1 MVMEAKIGPCLNLDR
16 IISGLSSEFITLL
29 TKIRLNLKL
38 SALFGK
44 YLYQNKTLSLPGLG
58 VFTLDPS
65 AAIPESTD
73 KNFHEIYQYITFRQ
87 QPVLKPDEELID
99 FIRTHTGKIRPLA
112 VSDLESYLSD
122 GKILL
127 NIGKP
132 FYFEGIG
139 TLQKNRQGTYD
150 FIPGLPLVDRLSIQ
164 QEEISAEDAQQRFAP
179 EPVRNNSSGNSNSLK
194 AVLVVLAILLGLVAI
209 VWGGYL
215 LYNSGNS
222 NTDTSAIGDSTVVIS
237 PDANTVNPLDSTSVK
252 ADSLMNLSPIR
263 RTDSVRYVIETT
275 FKKARAL
282 KRYNQLKL
290 NGQDIRMRVNG
301 DSTSFEL
308 YFAFPAGSGD
318 STRIKDSLRRF
329 YGISRVDIYNF

>member
-1 MVMEAKIGPCLNLDR
+1 MAAKIGSCLNLDR
-16 IISGLSSEFITLL
+16 IKSSLSTEFATLS

-44 YLYQNKTLSLPGLG
+44 YLYQHKTLSLPGLG
-58 VFTLDPS
+58 VFSLDPS
-65 AAIPESTD
+65 AAIPETTD
-73 KNFHEIYQYITFRQ
+73 KNFHEIYQHITFRQ
-87 QPVLKPDEELID
+87 QPVLKPDEGLID

-112 VSDLESYLSD
+112 ESDLESYLSD

-150 FIPGLPLVDRLSIQ
+150 FIPGLPLVDRLSVQ
-164 QEEISAEDAQQRFAP
+164 QEEISAEDAQQRFDP
-179 EPVRNNSSGNSNSLK
+179 EPVRNYNSGNNNSLK
-194 AVLVVLAILLGLVAI
+194 AVLVVLAILLGLAAI

-222 NTDTSAIGDSTVVIS
+222 TPEGTAIGDSSVVVT
-237 PDANTVNPLDSTSVK
+237 PDSNTVNQGFDSVQN
-252 ADSLMNLSPIR
+252 DSLMNLSPV
-263 RTDSVRYVIETT
+263 TGSDSIRYVIETT
-275 FKKARAL
+275 PNKTRAL
-282 KRYNQLKL
+282 RRYSQLQL

-301 DSTSFEL
+301 DSTLFDL
-308 YFAFPAGSGD
+308 YFTLPATFGD
-318 STRIKDSLRRF
+318 STRIKDSLKRF
-329 YGISRVDIYNF
+329 YGISQVEIMR

>member
-1 MVMEAKIGPCLNLDR
+1 MAAKIGSCLNLDR
-16 IISGLSSEFITLL
+16 IKSSLSTEFATLS

-44 YLYQNKTLSLPGLG
+44 YLYQHKTLSLPGLG
-58 VFTLDPS
+58 VFSLDPS
-65 AAIPESTD
+65 AAIPETTD
-73 KNFHEIYQYITFRQ
+73 KNFHEIYQHITFRQ
-87 QPVLKPDEELID
+87 QPVLKPDEGLID

-112 VSDLESYLSD
+112 ESDLESYLSD

-150 FIPGLPLVDRLSIQ
+150 FIPGLPLVDRLSVQ
-164 QEEISAEDAQQRFAP
+164 QEEISAEDAQQRFDP
-179 EPVRNNSSGNSNSLK
+179 EPVRNYNSGNNNSLK
-194 AVLVVLAILLGLVAI
+194 AVLVVLAILLGLAAI

-222 NTDTSAIGDSTVVIS
+222 TPEGTAIGDSSVVVT
-237 PDANTVNPLDSTSVK
+237 PDSNTVNQGFDSVQN
-252 ADSLMNLSPIR
+252 DSLMNLSPV
-263 RTDSVRYVIETT
+263 TGSDSIRYVIETT
-275 FKKARAL
+275 PNKTRAL
-282 KRYNQLKL
+282 RRYSQLQL

-301 DSTSFEL
+301 DSTLFDL
-308 YFAFPAGSGD
+308 YFTLPATSGD
-318 STRIKDSLRRF
+318 STRIKDSLKRF
-329 YGISRVDIYNF
+329 YGISQVEIMR

>member
-1 MVMEAKIGPCLNLDR
+1 MAAKIGSCLNLDR
-16 IISGLSSEFITLL
+16 IKSSLSTEFATLS

-44 YLYQNKTLSLPGLG
+44 YLYQHKTLSLPGLG
-58 VFTLDPS
+58 VFSLDPS
-65 AAIPESTD
+65 AAIPETTD
-73 KNFHEIYQYITFRQ
+73 KNFHEIYQHITFRQ

-112 VSDLESYLSD
+112 ESDLESYLSD

-150 FIPGLPLVDRLSIQ
+150 FIPGLPLVDRLSVQ
-164 QEEISAEDAQQRFAP
+164 QEEISAEDAQQRFDP
-179 EPVRNNSSGNSNSLK
+179 EPARNYTSGNNNSLK
-194 AVLVVLAILLGLVAI
+194 AVLVVLAILLGLAAI

-215 LYNSGNS
+215 LYNSGN
-222 NTDTSAIGDSTVVIS
+222 NTSEGTAIGDSSVVVA
-237 PDANTVNPLDSTSVK
+237 PDSNTVNQGLDSVQG
-252 ADSLMNLSPIR
+252 DSLMDLSPATG
-263 RTDSVRYVIETT
+263 TDSIRYVIETT
-275 FKKARAL
+275 PNKTRAL
-282 KRYNQLKL
+282 RRFSQLQL

-301 DSTSFEL
+301 DSTLFDL
-308 YFAFPAGSGD
+308 YFTLPVATGD
-318 STRIKDSLRRF
+318 STRIKDSLKRF
-329 YGISRVDIYNF
+329 YGISRVEILR

>member
-1 MVMEAKIGPCLNLDR
+1 M
-16 IISGLSSEFITLL
+16 
-29 TKIRLNLKL
+29 NLKL

-44 YLYQNKTLSLPGLG
+44 YLYQHKTLSLPGLG

-65 AAIPESTD
+65 AAIPETTD
-73 KNFHEIYQYITFRQ
+73 KNFHEIYQHITFRQ
-87 QPVLKPDEELID
+87 QPVLKPDEGLID

-112 VSDLESYLSD
+112 ESDLESYLSD

-150 FIPGLPLVDRLSIQ
+150 FIPGLPLVDRLSVQ
-164 QEEISAEDAQQRFAP
+164 QEEISAEDAQQRFDP
-179 EPVRNNSSGNSNSLK
+179 EPVRNYTSGNNNSLK
-194 AVLVVLAILLGLVAI
+194 AVLVVLAILLGLAAI

-222 NTDTSAIGDSTVVIS
+222 TPEGTAIGDSSVVVT
-237 PDANTVNPLDSTSVK
+237 PDSNTVNQGFDSVQN
-252 ADSLMNLSPIR
+252 DSLMNLSPVTV
-263 RTDSVRYVIETT
+263 TDSIRYVIETT
-275 FKKARAL
+275 PNKTRAL
-282 KRYNQLKL
+282 RRYSQLQL

-301 DSTSFEL
+301 DSTLFDL
-308 YFAFPAGSGD
+308 YFTIPATSGD
-318 STRIKDSLRRF
+318 STRIKDSLKRF
-329 YGISRVDIYNF
+329 YGISQVEIMR

>member
-1 MVMEAKIGPCLNLDR
+1 MAAKIGSCLNLDR
-16 IISGLSSEFITLL
+16 IKSSLSTEFATLS

-44 YLYQNKTLSLPGLG
+44 YLYQHKTLSLPGLG
-58 VFTLDPS
+58 VFSLDPS
-65 AAIPESTD
+65 AAIPETTD
-73 KNFHEIYQYITFRQ
+73 KNFHEIYQHITFRQ

-112 VSDLESYLSD
+112 ESDLESYLSD

-150 FIPGLPLVDRLSIQ
+150 FIPGLPLVDRLSVQ
-164 QEEISAEDAQQRFAP
+164 QEEISAEDAQQRFDP
-179 EPVRNNSSGNSNSLK
+179 EPARNYTSGNNNSLK
-194 AVLVVLAILLGLVAI
+194 AVLVVLAILLGLAAI

-215 LYNSGNS
+215 LYSSGN
-222 NTDTSAIGDSTVVIS
+222 NTSEGTAIGDSSVVVA
-237 PDANTVNPLDSTSVK
+237 PDSNTVNQGLDSVQG
-252 ADSLMNLSPIR
+252 DSLMDLSPATG
-263 RTDSVRYVIETT
+263 TDSIRYVIETT
-275 FKKARAL
+275 PNKTRAL
-282 KRYNQLKL
+282 RRFSQLQL

-301 DSTSFEL
+301 DSSLFDL
-308 YFAFPAGSGD
+308 YFTLPAATGD
-318 STRIKDSLRRF
+318 STRIKDSLKRF
-329 YGISRVDIYNF
+329 YGISRVEILR

>member
-1 MVMEAKIGPCLNLDR
+1 M
-16 IISGLSSEFITLL
+16 
-29 TKIRLNLKL
+29 KL

-44 YLYQNKTLSLPGLG
+44 YLYQHKTLSLPGLG

-73 KNFHEIYQYITFRQ
+73 KNFHEIYQHITFRQ
-87 QPVLKPDEELID
+87 QPVLKPDEALID

-112 VSDLESYLSD
+112 ESDLESYLSD

-150 FIPGLPLVDRLSIQ
+150 FIPGLPLVDRLSVQ
-164 QEEISAEDAQQRFAP
+164 QEEISAEDAQQRFDP
-179 EPVRNNSSGNSNSLK
+179 EPTRNYTSGNNNSLK
-194 AVLVVLAILLGLVAI
+194 AVLVVIAILLGLAAI

-215 LYNSGNS
+215 LYNSGN
-222 NTDTSAIGDSTVVIS
+222 NTPEGTAIGDSSVVVV
-237 PDANTVNPLDSTSVK
+237 PDSNTVNQGMDSVQV
-252 ADSLMNLSPIR
+252 DSLMNLSPVAGG
-263 RTDSVRYVIETT
+263 TDSIRYVIETT
-275 FKKARAL
+275 PNKTRAL
-282 KRYNQLKL
+282 RRYTQLQL

-301 DSTSFEL
+301 DSSLFDL
-308 YFAFPAGSGD
+308 YFTLPATSGD
-318 STRIKDSLRRF
+318 STRIKDSLKRF
-329 YGISRVDIYNF
+329 YGISRVEIMR